1 MQLTWL
7 ETPLLSN
14 THNRHRDAV
23 DLARDAHCSQ
33 THITDTEMQLTWL
46 ETPLLSNTHNRHRDA
61 ADLARDSIAL
71 KHT

>member
-23 DLARDAHCSQ
+23 DLVRDSIALKH
-33 THITDTEMQLTWL
+33 TTDTEMQLTWL